1 MKRVLSYLL
10 PYWPKLLISVIIA
23 GVGTV
28 CDLMLP
34 SIMSGIMNNGIYL
47 GDLEYIVIQCVYMLI
62 FAAVG
67 FGAAIFCAKLSCV
80 VVADFCGDIREAVF
94 KRVNQMSFAQF
105 GKLGTAALVTRAT
118 HDAETLSWLASELAS
133 SVLTIPLLFFGGV
146 IMTMNKSVSLG
157 CIILLFLPVIIGVVV
172 VIGKRI
178 LPLWE
183 TSDKYIDKQNDIMRQ
198 RLRGIRV
205 IRAFNSE
212 EKEHDRISEATHI
225 MAQNIIKGNVAMGL
239 ITPLATF
246 LLNFAIVLIVY
257 FGGFQMERGSGLSG
271 GDIFAI
277 IQYVSLVSSSV
288 IFGAFSIIMLP
299 HAKVAA
305 RRISEVF
312 DGDIQQT
319 ANCGQ
324 FGALSGKIDFEGVS
338 FTYDGAQAPAVKN
351 ITMHIAPGEK
361 IAIIGGTGSGKSTLV
376 SLLLAFRNPTE
387 GRILL
392 DAVSSSELDQ
402 HMIRQNVSCVLQNT
416 TIYSGTIGE
425 NIRMGKQNAT
435 EQEIW
440 EALSVAQAA
449 DFVKDYP
456 EGIDHVITQSGK
468 NLSGGQKQRL
478 SIARAVIKN
487 APIFIFDDSFSALD
501 FLTEARLRAQ
511 LAESIQGKTQIII
524 TQRITSAMHA
534 DRIYV
539 MDKGELLDWGS
550 HGQLLH
556 RCQVYREIYESQTG
570 GAAT

>member
-1 MKRVLSYLL
+1 MKRVFSYLL
-10 PYWPKLLISVIIA
+10 PYWRKLVLSVVIA
-23 GVGTV
+23 CIGTV

-34 SIMSGIMNNGIYL
+34 SIMSDILNNGVYS
-47 GDLEYIVIQCVYMLI
+47 GNFKYIIAQCVYMLI
-62 FAAVG
+62 VALAGFASS
-67 FGAAIFCAKLSCV
+67 IFCVKLSCV

-94 KRVNQMSFAQF
+94 KRVNQMSFTEF
-105 GKLGTAALVTRAT
+105 GKLGTAALVSRAT
-118 HDAETLSWLASELAS
+118 HDAETLSWLASEMAS
-133 SVLTIPLLFFGGV
+133 SILTIPLLFFGGV
-146 IMTMNKSVSLG
+146 IMTMTKSVYLG
-157 CIILLFLPVIIGVVV
+157 CIILFFMPVIVLGVMA
-172 VIGKRI
+172 IGKRI

-212 EKEHDRISEATHI
+212 EKEHGRISEATHI

-246 LLNFAIVLIVY
+246 LLNAAIVLIVY
-257 FGGFQMERGSGLSG
+257 FGGFQMEKGSGLSG

-277 IQYVSLVSSSV
+277 VQYVSLVSSSV

-305 RRISEVF
+305 QRISEVF
-312 DGDIQQT
+312 EGDIQQT
-319 ANCGQ
+319 TPMGQ
-324 FGALSGKIDFEGVS
+324 SSGISGQIDFEDVT
-338 FTYDGAQAPAVKN
+338 FTYDGAQVPAVKN
-351 ITMHIAPGEK
+351 VTMHIAPGEK

-376 SLLLAFRNPTE
+376 SLLLAFRNPTS

-392 DAVSSSELDQ
+392 DGVSSAKLSQ
-402 HMIRQNVSCVLQNT
+402 HKIRQNVSCVLQNT

-425 NIRMGKQNAT
+425 NIRMGKQDAT

-449 DFVKDYP
+449 EFVKDYP

-501 FLTEARLRAQ
+501 FLTEARLRTQ
-511 LAESIQGKTQIII
+511 LVEKIRGKTQIII
-524 TQRITSAMHA
+524 TQRVTSAMHA

-550 HGQLLH
+550 HGELLQ